1 MPQIFFHL
9 VFVFVFVAFMGIRA
23 YYYRKATR
31 LGGEREL
38 KEDRLTL
45 ARRILGIPF
54 VLILLGYMI
63 YPPLLSWATLPLPL
77 WAQWLGVILV
87 LGSLALIWWVQ
98 WALDLNFSHI
108 LHLRQSHTLVTYGP
122 YRWVRHPMYTT
133 LYMHGLATLL
143 LTRNWLIGG
152 AYLLSLTAIILLRLK
167 NEEALMLETFG
178 EDYRAYMEHTGRF
191 LPGF

>member
-1 MPQIFFHL
+1 MPLIFFHL
-9 VFVFVFVAFMGIRA
+9 VFVFVFVTFMGIRA
-23 YYYRKATR
+23 YYYRKATQ

-45 ARRILGIPF
+45 ARRIIGVPF
-54 VLILLGYMI
+54 VLGLIGYMV
-63 YPPLLSWATLPLPL
+63 YPPLLGFATLPLPT
-77 WAQWLGVILV
+77 WAQWLGVILGLAS
-87 LGSLALIWWVQ
+87 LGLIWWVQ

-108 LHLRQSHTLVTYGP
+108 LHLRQSHTLVTHGP
-122 YRWVRHPMYTT
+122 YRWARHPMYTA
-133 LYMHGLATLL
+133 LYLHGLFTLL

-152 AYLLSLTAIILLRLK
+152 AYLLSLTAIVLLRLK

-178 EDYRAYMEHTGRF
+178 EEYRVYMGSTGRF